1 MPATWELDDT
11 DPPAHTVVRVHCALP
26 SGAQCVH
33 PIAYD
38 LGEDGRP
45 ELPFV
50 ALDGN
55 VFLREFGT
63 DELIS
68 FRFVH
73 RIEGLPDPK
82 GE

>member
-1 MPATWELDDT
+1 VETQ
-11 DPPAHTVVRVHCALP
+11 TVVRVHCALP

-33 PIAYD
+33 SAAYA
-38 LGEDGRP
+38 LGEGGVP

-50 ALDGN
+50 SLDGN

-63 DELIS
+63 GELIS
-68 FRFVH
+68 FAFVH

-82 GE
+82 DG